1 MFCPSCGKEN
11 PVECRFC
18 ASCGFNLEVVSR
30 ALYTSSVGLYTKFDT
45 ALNQLIAR
53 YSERVFK
60 NAPTTAL
67 SRRLSD
73 SWKVLGE
80 GILTAPVDFALFWLM
95 LFVFFPL
102 RLLTLLIST
111 PFRILTSLAS
121 TPLRRQMEESKRP
134 KALASI
140 DEVQSADNNLK
151 SEISEW
157 RIDSA
162 ISAVEHTT
170 EHLSDYNR
178 PMRSTSE

>member
-178 PMRSTSE
+178 PMRNTSE

>member
-73 SWKVLGE
+73 SWKVLGG